1 MKVAAESMVVNPRDA
16 YAAAEAAAEVA
27 QAVKELAGIEQELPA
42 LIRMDWYSPAA
53 AEFTALLRQYIR
65 NVSTTLDELRTC
77 ADAVE
82 RHVEEIRALG
92 HEVS

>member
-1 MKVAAESMVVNPRDA
+1 MMVAAESMVVNPRDL
-16 YAAAEAAAEVA
+16 YAAGEAAAEVVK
-27 QAVKELAGIEQELPA
+27 AVKELAGIEQELPA

-53 AEFTALLRQYIR
+53 AEFTALLRQCIR
-65 NVSTTLDELRTC
+65 NVSTTLDELRIC
-77 ADAVE
+77 ADAVA